1 MDIVMWTLA
10 GAALGWAGFRLLGIN
25 ERRGTIASIVI
36 GAIGGLIGG
45 QMLAP
50 LMSSSPIV
58 SGDFNIQALF
68 MAAVSAAACLAIAN
82 MIEKR
87 FGV

>member
-1 MDIVMWTLA
+1 MNIVMWIVA
-10 GAALGWAGFRLLGIN
+10 GGALGWAGFRLLGIN
-25 ERRGTIASIVI
+25 ERRGTIASIII

-50 LMSSSPIV
+50 MMNSSPIV

-68 MAAVSAAACLAIAN
+68 IAAVSASALLAIGN
-82 MIEKR
+82 MIENR